1 MKINYEVQDRHLIY
15 QWLTYNFW
23 IYWSISKL
31 VSSSSLDSCAVQQQ
45 DNTRWHSNTH
55 WDTLQHPQWVV
66 YLKAATQASL
76 TVRAICLGLVK
87 QERQPCLQLS
97 NPNTIIHAPFL
108 SAPLC
113 HESWG
118 LNSKKKPP
126 SLLCFF
132 WEVWKSSADG
142 GKRKNDVEWKKRSS
156 LSLGWRMWKQ
166 REKVWM
172 TMWQFKPSPTLWLLS
187 VTTWLSALSM
197 EGATCSQQFIFNQC
211 SRGQREGSETKAECR
226 SQRGKQKQ

>member
-31 VSSSSLDSCAVQQQ
+31 ISSSSLDSCAVQQQ

-55 WDTLQHPQWVV
+55 WDTLQHTQWVV

-118 LNSKKKPP
+118 LNSKKSPHHF
-126 SLLCFF
+126 S
-132 WEVWKSSADG
+132 VSSERFERA
-142 GKRKNDVEWKKRSS
+142 V
-156 LSLGWRMWKQ
+156 Q
-166 REKVWM
+166 
-172 TMWQFKPSPTLWLLS
+172 
-187 VTTWLSALSM
+187 M
-197 EGATCSQQFIFNQC
+197 EGKEKMMLN
-211 SRGQREGSETKAECR
+211 
-226 SQRGKQKQ
+226 GKKGVV

>member
-1 MKINYEVQDRHLIY
+1 MTINYAVQDRHLIY

-31 VSSSSLDSCAVQQQ
+31 ISSSSLDSCAVQQQ

-118 LNSKKKPP
+118 LNSKKKAPIT
-126 SLLCFF
+126 SLFLLRGLKEQCR
-132 WEVWKSSADG
+132 W
-142 GKRKNDVEWKKRSS
+142 
-156 LSLGWRMWKQ
+156 
-166 REKVWM
+166 REKKKWCWM
-172 TMWQFKPSPTLWLLS
+172 EKK
-187 VTTWLSALSM
+187 
-197 EGATCSQQFIFNQC
+197 E
-211 SRGQREGSETKAECR
+211 
-226 SQRGKQKQ
+226 